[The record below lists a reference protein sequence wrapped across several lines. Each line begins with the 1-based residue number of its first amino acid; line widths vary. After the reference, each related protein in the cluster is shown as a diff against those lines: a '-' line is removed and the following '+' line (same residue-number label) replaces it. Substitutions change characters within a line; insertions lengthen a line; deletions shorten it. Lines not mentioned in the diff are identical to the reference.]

1 MLEHQEDLNDLQRR
15 FPILIVFVILTFLI
29 LVIRIGYLQ
38 LIKSSYF
45 RELSESNRLR
55 SLPIEPYRGLIFDR
69 NGELLAHNVPGFHL
83 SIILEDLKN
92 KEATIK
98 RVTELIGISEKDI
111 KTRLSARKDT
121 YPFAPVRIKENISR
135 KEVAVIEANKLD
147 IPGVVI
153 EAVSRREYRHGNM
166 ASHLLGYVGE
176 ITQSQLDN
184 FEDDSVYP
192 GITAGQDG
200 IEKTHDPILRGIAGY
215 KQVEVDAY
223 GHEMNIFGVKEPVRG
238 NDIYLAIDAS
248 LQKIAEDALGNESG
262 AVVAIDTR
270 SGDILVMA
278 SHPVYDHNLLSKRLN
293 AKEWE
298 ALVND
303 PSKPLNNRAIQG
315 VYPPGSVFKIV
326 TAAAAIEAGAP
337 APEDRIFC
345 KGGLQYGRR
354 FYRDWKAAGHGSV
367 ALHRAIVESCD
378 VYFYNAGI
386 TLGVDRIADYA
397 FRLGLGSQ
405 TGIDLPSEKA
415 GLIPTTSW
423 KLSARKVEWIAGETL
438 SVAIGQGYVLTTPMQ
453 LAMLISSVANSGV
466 RYQPNTVWAVK
477 DRLNGEKYRFPPVEI
492 GRVEIKEET
501 FQILRNALRGV
512 VNEQGGT
519 AGRARSAIAEI
530 GGKTGTA
537 QVVALKPNIPKE
549 LLKEKRF
556 KDHALFVA
564 FAPVSEPRIAVAVI
578 VEHGGKGS
586 AAAAPIAKKV
596 IEEYLKNVGALP
608 SELMR
613 Q

>member
-1 MLEHQEDLNDLQRR
+1 MLEHHEDLNDLQRR
-15 FPILIVFVILTFLI
+15 FPILILFVILTFLI

-38 LIKSSYF
+38 LIMSGYF

-69 NGELLAHNVPGFHL
+69 NGELLAHNIPGFHL
-83 SIILEDLKN
+83 SVILEDLKN
-92 KEATIK
+92 KESTIK
-98 RVTELIGISEKDI
+98 RVSELTGISENDI

-176 ITQSQLDN
+176 ITQNQLDN

-192 GITAGQDG
+192 GITVGQDG
-200 IEKTHDPILRGIAGY
+200 IEKTHDPILRGTAGY

-223 GHEMNIFGVKEPVRG
+223 GHEMNVFGVREPVRG
-238 NDIYLAIDAS
+238 NDIYLAIDAN
-248 LQKIAEDALGNESG
+248 LQRIAEDALGNESG
-262 AVVAIDTR
+262 AVVAVDTTN
-270 SGDILVMA
+270 GDILVMA
-278 SHPVYDHNLLSKRLN
+278 SHPTYDHNLLSNRLY

-326 TAAAAIEAGAP
+326 TAAAVIETNTVD
-337 APEDRIFC
+337 PEDKIFC
-345 KGGLQYGRR
+345 KGGLQFGRR

-378 VYFYNAGI
+378 VYFYKAGI
-386 TLGVDRIADYA
+386 ALGVDRIADYA
-397 FRLGLGSQ
+397 LRLGLGSQ

-423 KLSARKVEWIAGETL
+423 KLSARGEEWIAGETL
-438 SVAIGQGYVLTTPMQ
+438 SIAIGQGYVLTTPVQ

-477 DRLNGEKYRFPPVEI
+477 DRLNGEKYRFPPAEI
-492 GRVEIKEET
+492 GRVEINEET
-501 FQILRNALRGV
+501 FQILRDALRGV
-512 VNEQGGT
+512 VHEQGGT
-519 AGRARSAIAEI
+519 GGIARSAIAEI

-537 QVVALKPNIPKE
+537 QVIAMKPNMSKA

-564 FAPVSEPRIAVAVI
+564 FAPVSEPKIAVAVI

-586 AAAAPIAKKV
+586 AAAAPIAKKI
-596 IEEYLKNVGALP
+596 IEGYLKDAGH
-608 SELMR
+608 
-613 Q
+613 

>member
-38 LIKSSYF
+38 LIMSGYF

-83 SIILEDLKN
+83 SVILEDLKN
-92 KEATIK
+92 KESTIK

-111 KTRLSARKDT
+111 NTRLAARKDT

-135 KEVAVIEANKLD
+135 KEMAVIEANKLD

-176 ITQSQLDN
+176 ITQAQLDN

-192 GITAGQDG
+192 GITVGQDG
-200 IEKTHDPILRGIAGY
+200 IEKTHDPILRGTAGY

-223 GHEMNIFGVKEPVRG
+223 GHEMNVFGVREPVRG
-238 NDIYLAIDAS
+238 NDIYLAIDVN
-248 LQKIAEDALGNESG
+248 LQRIAEDALGNESG
-262 AVVAIDTR
+262 AVVAIDTTN
-270 SGDILVMA
+270 GDILVMA
-278 SHPVYDHNLLSKRLN
+278 SHPTYDHNLLSKRLY

-326 TAAAAIEAGAP
+326 TAAAAIETGAP
-337 APEDRIFC
+337 APEDKIFC
-345 KGGLQYGRR
+345 KGGLQFGRR

-386 TLGVDRIADYA
+386 KLGVDRIADYA
-397 FRLGLGSQ
+397 FRLGLGAQ

-423 KLSARKVEWIAGETL
+423 KLSARGEEWIAGETL
-438 SVAIGQGYVLTTPMQ
+438 SIAIGQGYVLTTPVQ

-477 DRLNGEKYRFPPVEI
+477 DRLNGEKYRFPPAEI

-501 FQILRNALRGV
+501 FQILKNALRGV

-519 AGRARSAIAEI
+519 GGIARSAIAEI

-537 QVVALKPNIPKE
+537 QVVALKPNISKE

-564 FAPVSEPRIAVAVI
+564 FAPVSEPKIAVAVI

-596 IEEYLKNVGALP
+596 IEGHLKNVKH
-608 SELMR
+608 
-613 Q
+613 

>member
-15 FPILIVFVILTFLI
+15 LPILIVFVILTFLI

-83 SIILEDLKN
+83 SVILEDLKN

-337 APEDRIFC
+337 APEDKIFC

-378 VYFYNAGI
+378 VYFYNDGI

-397 FRLGLGSQ
+397 FRLGVGSQ

-537 QVVALKPNIPKE
+537 QVIAMKPNMSKE

-596 IEEYLKNVGALP
+596 IEEYLKNVG
-608 SELMR
+608 
-613 Q
+613 

>member
-38 LIKSSYF
+38 LIRSGYF

-69 NGELLAHNVPGFHL
+69 NGELLAHNVPAFHL
-83 SIILEDLKN
+83 SVILEDLKN

-98 RVTELIGISEKDI
+98 MVAELTGMSEKDI

-135 KEVAVIEANKLD
+135 KEVAVIEANKLEL
-147 IPGVVI
+147 PGVVI

-176 ITQSQLDN
+176 ITQGQLNN

-192 GITAGQDG
+192 GITVGQDG
-200 IEKTHDPILRGIAGY
+200 IEKTHDPILRGTAGY

-223 GHEMNIFGVKEPVRG
+223 GHEMNLFSVREPVRG
-238 NDIYLAIDAS
+238 NDIYLAIDVN

-278 SHPVYDHNLLSKRLN
+278 SHPAYDHNLLSKRLN

-326 TAAAAIEAGAP
+326 TAAAVIEAGAS
-337 APEDRIFC
+337 APEDKIFC

-386 TLGVDRIADYA
+386 NLGVDRIADYA
-397 FRLGLGSQ
+397 FRLGLGTQ
-405 TGIDLPSEKA
+405 TGIDLPSEKN

-423 KLSARKVEWIAGETL
+423 KLAAKRGEWIAGETL
-438 SVAIGQGYVLTTPMQ
+438 SIAIGQGYVLTTPVQ

-466 RYQPNTVWAVK
+466 RYQPNTIWAIK
-477 DRLNGEKYRFPPVEI
+477 DRSNDEKYRFPPVEI
-492 GRVEIKEET
+492 GRAEINEET

-519 AGRARSAIAEI
+519 GGIARSAIAEI

-537 QVVALKPNIPKE
+537 QVVAMKPNMPRE

-564 FAPVSEPRIAVAVI
+564 FAPVSEPKIAVAVI

-596 IEEYLKNVGALP
+596 IEGHLKNVGH
-608 SELMR
+608 
-613 Q
+613 

>member
-1 MLEHQEDLNDLQRR
+1 M
-15 FPILIVFVILTFLI
+15 
-29 LVIRIGYLQ
+29 
-38 LIKSSYF
+38 
-45 RELSESNRLR
+45 
-55 SLPIEPYRGLIFDR
+55 
-69 NGELLAHNVPGFHL
+69 
-83 SIILEDLKN
+83 
-92 KEATIK
+92 
-98 RVTELIGISEKDI
+98 
-111 KTRLSARKDT
+111 
-121 YPFAPVRIKENISR
+121 
-135 KEVAVIEANKLD
+135 AVIEANKLD

-176 ITQSQLDN
+176 ITQAQLDN

-192 GITAGQDG
+192 GITVGQDG
-200 IEKTHDPILRGIAGY
+200 IEKTHDPILRGTAGY

-223 GHEMNIFGVKEPVRG
+223 GHEMNVFGVREPVRG
-238 NDIYLAIDAS
+238 NDIYLAIDVN
-248 LQKIAEDALGNESG
+248 LQRIAEDALGNESG
-262 AVVAIDTR
+262 AVVAIDTTN
-270 SGDILVMA
+270 GDILVMA
-278 SHPVYDHNLLSKRLN
+278 SHPTYDHNLLSKRLY

-326 TAAAAIEAGAP
+326 TAAAAIETGAP
-337 APEDRIFC
+337 TPEDKIFC
-345 KGGLQYGRR
+345 KGGLQFGRR

-386 TLGVDRIADYA
+386 KLGVDRIADYA
-397 FRLGLGSQ
+397 FRLGLGAQ

-423 KLSARKVEWIAGETL
+423 KLSARGEEWIAGETL
-438 SVAIGQGYVLTTPMQ
+438 SIAIGQGYVLTTPVQ

-477 DRLNGEKYRFPPVEI
+477 DRLNGEKYRFPPAEI

-501 FQILRNALRGV
+501 FQILKNALRGV

-519 AGRARSAIAEI
+519 GGIARSAIAEI

-537 QVVALKPNIPKE
+537 QVVALKPNISKE

-564 FAPVSEPRIAVAVI
+564 FAPVSEPKIAVAVI

-596 IEEYLKNVGALP
+596 IEGHLKNVKH
-608 SELMR
+608 
-613 Q
+613 

>member
-586 AAAAPIAKKV
+586 AA
-596 IEEYLKNVGALP
+596 
-608 SELMR
+608 
-613 Q
+613 

>member
-1 MLEHQEDLNDLQRR
+1 MLGHQEDLNDLQRR

-38 LIKSSYF
+38 LIRSGYF

-69 NGELLAHNVPGFHL
+69 NGELLAHNIPAFHL
-83 SIILEDLKN
+83 SVILEDLKN
-92 KEATIK
+92 KESTIK

-111 KTRLSARKDT
+111 KARLAVKKDT

-147 IPGVVI
+147 LPGVVI

-176 ITQSQLDN
+176 ITQTQLDN

-192 GITAGQDG
+192 GITVGQDG
-200 IEKTHDPILRGIAGY
+200 IEKTHDPILRGTAGY

-223 GHEMNIFGVKEPVRG
+223 GHEMNVFGVREPVRG
-238 NDIYLAIDAS
+238 NDIYLAIDVN
-248 LQKIAEDALGNESG
+248 LQRIAEDALGNESG
-262 AVVAIDTR
+262 AVVAIDTTN
-270 SGDILVMA
+270 GNILVMA
-278 SHPVYDHNLLSKRLN
+278 SHPAYDHNLLSKRLN

-326 TAAAAIEAGAP
+326 TAAAAIEAGVS
-337 APEDRIFC
+337 APEDKIFC

-386 TLGVDRIADYA
+386 NLGVDRIADYA

-423 KLSARKVEWIAGETL
+423 KLSAKRGEWIAGETL
-438 SVAIGQGYVLTTPMQ
+438 SIAIGQGYVLTTPVQ

-466 RYQPNTVWAVK
+466 RYQPNTVWVIK
-477 DRLNGEKYRFPPVEI
+477 NRLNGEKYRFPPAEI
-492 GRVEIKEET
+492 GRVEINEET

-519 AGRARSAIAEI
+519 GGIARSAIAEI

-537 QVVALKPNIPKE
+537 QVVAMKPNMSKE

-564 FAPVSEPRIAVAVI
+564 FAPVSEPKIAVAVI

-596 IEEYLKNVGALP
+596 IEGYLKNVGH
-608 SELMR
+608 
-613 Q
+613 

>member
-15 FPILIVFVILTFLI
+15 FPILIAFVILTFLI

-69 NGELLAHNVPGFHL
+69 NGELLAHNVPAFHL
-83 SIILEDLKN
+83 SVILEDLKN

-98 RVTELIGISEKDI
+98 MVAELTGISEKDI
-111 KTRLSARKDT
+111 MTRLSARKDT

-135 KEVAVIEANKLD
+135 QEVAVIEANKLD

-153 EAVSRREYRHGNM
+153 EAVSRREYRYGNM

-192 GITAGQDG
+192 GITVGQDG

-223 GHEMNIFGVKEPVRG
+223 GHEMNLFSVREPVRG
-238 NDIYLAIDAS
+238 NDIYLAIDVN
-248 LQKIAEDALGNESG
+248 LQKIAEDALGDESG

-326 TAAAAIEAGAP
+326 TAAAAIEAGTS
-337 APEDRIFC
+337 APEDKIFC

-386 TLGVDRIADYA
+386 ALGVDRIADYA

-438 SVAIGQGYVLTTPMQ
+438 SIAIGQGYVLTTPVQ

-466 RYQPNTVWAVK
+466 RYQPNTVWAIK
-477 DRLNGEKYRFPPVEI
+477 DRSNDAKYRFPPVEI
-492 GRVEIKEET
+492 GRAEINEET

-519 AGRARSAIAEI
+519 AARARSLIAEI

-537 QVVALKPNIPKE
+537 QVIAMKPNMSKE

-596 IEEYLKNVGALP
+596 IEGHLKNVGH
-608 SELMR
+608 
-613 Q
+613 